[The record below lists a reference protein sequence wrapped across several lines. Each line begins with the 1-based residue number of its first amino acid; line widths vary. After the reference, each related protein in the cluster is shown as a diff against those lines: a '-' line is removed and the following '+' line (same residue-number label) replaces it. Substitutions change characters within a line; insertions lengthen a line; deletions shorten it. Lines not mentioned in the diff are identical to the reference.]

1 MLTLSK
7 GKPAMQAVRNIQT
20 DRNPPTHS
28 FCSDDDDSIINPI
41 LSHPDIKHRKD
52 CAAPALWLKAN
63 KLSKLSSHTAETLR
77 KWQTVFGGF
86 RHPSKDV
93 PASVRKGQPLPGG
106 KRWWDCNK
114 RGEDGDVQAVG
125 KVSQFQPWD
134 WGKQSIKDPTPAFRE
149 RDDLRWRHGDE
160 EVHGWLGYSDCMFTY
175 F

>member
-1 MLTLSK
+1 
-7 GKPAMQAVRNIQT
+7 MQAVRNIQT
-20 DRNPPTHS
+20 DRNPTHTHS
-28 FCSDDDDSIINPI
+28 FCSSDDDSIINPI

-63 KLSKLSSHTAETLR
+63 KLSKLSFHTAETLR

-86 RHPSKDV
+86 QQNV
-93 PASVRKGQPLPGG
+93 PASVGKGQPLPGG
-106 KRWWDCNK
+106 KRWWDCSK

-125 KVSQFQPWD
+125 KVSQFQTSD